1 MNQDP
6 AALYGRGLGFPP
18 RVGTDGHLVWA
29 EGETSVRESIR
40 IILMTEPEERLRLP
54 GFGAG
59 LRRFLFEPNTPA
71 THLLIQER
79 IEQSL
84 RRWEPRVRVE
94 SVVVEADRAEPQ
106 AAVATITYQL
116 VATRQRERLSLSV
129 GLGAA

>member
-1 MNQDP
+1 MSQDA

-18 RVGTDGHLVWA
+18 RVGTDGHVLWSV
-29 EGETSVRESIR
+29 GETSVRESIR
-40 IILMTEPEERLRLP
+40 IVLMTEPEERLLLP

-79 IEQSL
+79 IQEAL
-84 RRWEPRVRVE
+84 RRWEPRINVE
-94 SVVVEADRAEPQ
+94 SVVVEPDQADPQ
-106 AAVATITYQL
+106 AALATITYQL